1 MIAHKNLRK
10 YLFIP
15 ALIAGLVLPTQ
26 ANAAPKVIAVKTI
39 VKWGESSDIELLAAT
54 AEAVVTV
61 KNTTTNSSN
70 IEIQA
75 RDFAGTSLWTK
86 TIDSGADEV
95 ATAIA
100 ADNQGNIWLAGNS
113 AGAAIA
119 DTTTA
124 TSGALNPDNV
134 VSESVA
140 PARQDMRQ
148 LTLWKINKTGEVTET
163 FSTIQTDISIVDA
176 ISVSAT
182 GLSMIGSRE
191 SGSFVIST
199 NLKGLFTKEL
209 KIGTAKTKLNSI
221 VRSGDGSINVFGSS
235 AETLLGKKLAGR
247 EDGVLIKISKT
258 GAISSVVRSSAPK
271 ALRSWTSATSALLL
285 TGSVKSGT
293 TSESAI
299 TKFTSSFAPTWT
311 TRIAS
316 TGISLAAAGPSN
328 SFYVAL
334 EPTAA
339 VKGVAPYKFGKG
351 QNLILQ
357 FDSKGLLIGA
367 FSAPELGQAKAMTF
381 SATGGLFV
389 LTESGLFKVGAT
401 K

>member
-15 ALIAGLVLPTQ
+15 ALIVGLVFPTQ
-26 ANAAPKVIAVKTI
+26 TSAAPKPIAVKTLI
-39 VKWGESSDIELLAAT
+39 KWGESADIELFAAT
-54 AEAVVTV
+54 ADAVVTV
-61 KNTTTNSSN
+61 KNLTTNSSN

-95 ATAIA
+95 ATAISL
-100 ADNQGNIWLAGNS
+100 DSQGNIWLAGNS
-113 AGAAIA
+113 AALAVA
-119 DTTTA
+119 DTATA
-124 TSGALNPDNV
+124 IGGALNPDNV
-134 VSESVA
+134 AAETIA
-140 PARQDMRQ
+140 PLRQDMRQ
-148 LTLWKINKTGEVTET
+148 LTVWKISKAGEVTET
-163 FSTIQTDISIVDA
+163 FSTVPSEISIVGA

-182 GLSMIGSRE
+182 GLSMIGTRE

-221 VRSGDGSINVFGSS
+221 VRSSDGSINVFGSS
-235 AETLLGKKLAGR
+235 SETLLGKKLAGR
-247 EDGVLIKISKT
+247 EDGVLIKISKA

-285 TGSVKSGT
+285 TGSVKSGAT
-293 TSESAI
+293 TESAI

-311 TRIAS
+311 TRVPS
-316 TGISLAAAGPSN
+316 TGNSLAAAGPNN

-339 VKGVAPYKFGKG
+339 IKGLAPYKFGKG
-351 QNLILQ
+351 QNLVLQ

-367 FSAPELGQAKAMTF
+367 LSLLELTQPKAMAF
-381 SATGGLFV
+381 SPSGGLFI
-389 LTESGLFKVGAT
+389 LSESGVFRVGAT

>member
-1 MIAHKNLRK
+1 VIAHKNLRK

-15 ALIAGLVLPTQ
+15 ALIAGLVIPNQ
-26 ANAAPKVIAVKTI
+26 ANAAPKPIAVKTI
-39 VKWGESSDIELLAAT
+39 VKWGESADIELLAAT

-70 IEIQA
+70 IEVQA

-113 AGAAIA
+113 AGVAIA

-134 VSESVA
+134 VTESAA

-148 LTLWKINKTGEVTET
+148 LTLWKISKTGELTET
-163 FSTIQTDISIVDA
+163 FSTISTEISIVDA

-182 GLSMIGSRE
+182 GLSIIGTRE

-293 TSESAI
+293 TTESAI
-299 TKFTSSFAPTWT
+299 TKFSSSFAPTWT

-316 TGISLAAAGPSN
+316 TGISLAAAGPSK

-339 VKGVAPYKFGKG
+339 VKGLAPYKFGKG

-367 FSAPELGQAKAMTF
+367 FSAPEFGQAKAMTF
-381 SATGGLFV
+381 SATGGLFA

>member
-10 YLFIP
+10 YLYIP

-26 ANAAPKVIAVKTI
+26 ANAAPKAITVKTI
-39 VKWGESSDIELLAAT
+39 VKWGESADIELLAAT
-54 AEAVVTV
+54 TEAVVTV

-70 IEIQA
+70 IEVQA

-148 LTLWKINKTGEVTET
+148 LTLWKISKTGEVTET

-182 GLSMIGSRE
+182 GLSMIGTRE

-293 TSESAI
+293 TTESAI
-299 TKFTSSFAPTWT
+299 TKFTSSFTPTWT

-316 TGISLAAAGPSN
+316 TGNSLAAAGPSN

-339 VKGVAPYKFGKG
+339 VKGLAPHKFGKG

-367 FSAPELGQAKAMTF
+367 FSAPELAQAKAMTF

>member
-10 YLFIP
+10 YFYIP
-15 ALIAGLVLPTQ
+15 ALIAGLVIPTQ
-26 ANAAPKVIAVKTI
+26 ASAAPKPIAVKTL
-39 VKWGESSDIELLAAT
+39 VKWGESVDIELLAAT
-54 AEAVVTV
+54 SEAVITI

-70 IEIQA
+70 IDIQA
-75 RDFAGTSLWTK
+75 RDFAGTTLWTK

-95 ATAIA
+95 ATALA
-100 ADNQGNIWLAGNS
+100 TDTQGNIWLAGNS
-113 AGAAIA
+113 AVIAVA

-140 PARQDMRQ
+140 PGRQDMRQ
-148 LTLWKINKTGEVTET
+148 LTLWKINKTGEVTEI
-163 FSTIQTDISIVDA
+163 FSTTPTEISIVDA

-182 GLSMIGSRE
+182 GLSMIASRE

-209 KIGTAKTKLNSI
+209 KIGTAKTKLTSI

-235 AETLLGKKLAGR
+235 TETLAGKKLAGR
-247 EDGVLIKISKT
+247 EDGVLIKISKA

-271 ALRSWTSATSALLL
+271 ALRSWTSATSTLLL
-285 TGSVKSGT
+285 TGAVKSGAT
-293 TSESAI
+293 TESAI

-316 TGISLAAAGPSN
+316 TGTSLASNGPSN

-339 VKGVAPYKFGKG
+339 VKGLAPYKFGKG
-351 QNLILQ
+351 QNLLLQ

-367 FSAPELGQAKAMTF
+367 FSAPELAQAKALTF
-381 SATGGLFV
+381 SPTGGLFV
-389 LTESGLFKVGAT
+389 LTDGGVFKVGAT